1 MGPLPSNFFYSLPG
15 GGIGDDVYS
24 LAFDGESFWVGGH
37 DIEPS
42 CSKRLQRQDSI
53 SQSPTPSVRATPIS
67 VGDVIGC
74 CLDLEQ
80 EVAWFTRNG
89 SQVPGHLVFHHCREM
104 VTPAISFSAGVR
116 CDKEEEAMGWGEHLY
131 VMEQAIGYVCLL
143 SSAVVSLGG
152 RLGRFHHGPPPGYAG
167 IHEAVG
173 GSKEVKLKPFL
184 CLGTSEDLWVS
195 GPAVEEDHETFVP
208 APIDT
213 SKVSSYRAIL
223 YRYTQQTYSIRM
235 R

>member
-1 MGPLPSNFFYSLPG
+1 
-15 GGIGDDVYS
+15 
-24 LAFDGESFWVGGH
+24 
-37 DIEPS
+37 
-42 CSKRLQRQDSI
+42 
-53 SQSPTPSVRATPIS
+53 
-67 VGDVIGC
+67 
-74 CLDLEQ
+74 
-80 EVAWFTRNG
+80 
-89 SQVPGHLVFHHCREM
+89 
-104 VTPAISFSAGVR
+104 
-116 CDKEEEAMGWGEHLY
+116 MGWGEHLY

-223 YRYTQQTYSIRM
+223 YRYTLQTYSIRM